1 MSIQI
6 TSAND
11 IIRVEFRGHFYAHDE
26 LREAIWLSNIELRN
40 GLPKDE
46 RIEAQQQIAE
56 MEIALEALVAA
67 EGERR

>member
-11 IIRVEFRGHFYAHDE
+11 ITRVELRGHSYAADE
-26 LREAIWLSNIELRN
+26 LREAIWLSNMELRN
-40 GLPKDE
+40 GLPKRE
-46 RIEAQQQIAE
+46 RIEAQQQLAE
-56 MEIALEALVAA
+56 MEIALEALVAV